1 MHKKRG
7 KENRPKPSNLVNYK
21 DLERNVLEEI
31 SKEFIQDKKEKKGK

>member
-1 MHKKRG
+1 MNKRKG

-31 SKEFIQDKKEKKGK
+31 AKEFHSQNKKEKGK